1 MINVEFYTREN
12 YGMPTRY
19 PANDAGKLACA
30 LAGTRTITP
39 SMEHAILAHGGTMV
53 EVFRPRA

>member
-39 SMEHAILAHGGTMV
+39 SMEHAILAHGGSA
-53 EVFRPRA
+53 E